1 MATVMATVNFR
12 HPRSVNLSRLQG
24 SAHNLDTVGVTGS
37 NPVASISWGA
47 NKIKGFR
54 DSKRFLKAPLLSISG
69 KKMGCLGL
77 FG

>member
-37 NPVASISWGA
+37 NPVASID
-47 NKIKGFR
+47 F
-54 DSKRFLKAPLLSISG
+54 
-69 KKMGCLGL
+69 
-77 FG
+77 